1 MNTYVIKR
9 FMLFIPTLLL
19 VTLMVF
25 ALMRLVPGDPAE
37 LLLMGFEGDGQ
48 FSEKQLADLRAK
60 LGTDRPLA
68 IQYLDW
74 IWGMV
79 RGDFGTSMY
88 FDTPISEDLAAKL
101 PITLELSALALLLAF
116 AVAVPLGVLSAVRQD
131 TIADY
136 ASRIIAIAGVA
147 MPTFWIG
154 ILVVYFLVTWFDWLP
169 PLGYANLWSDP
180 WTNLQQMFFP
190 AVALGFYNMALVAR
204 VTRSSMLEVFRG
216 GLHPHR
222 AVQGPA
228 RAGGDHPTRAEK
240 RVPAD
245 PDHIGLAGG
254 SADSRHRGHRDDLP
268 GARDG
273 SPAGGQHPA
282 PGLHHD
288 PEHRDGHRVHGSRLE
303 PGRRPSLCLAGPTD
317 TLRVNAF
324 ALQIFFANAE
334 PH

>member
-9 FMLFIPTLLL
+9 FTLFIPTLLL

-48 FSEKQLADLRAK
+48 FSEQQLADLRAK

-74 IWGMV
+74 IWGML
-79 RGDFGTSMY
+79 RGDFGVSMY

-101 PITLELSALALLLAF
+101 PITLELSAFALLLAF
-116 AVAVPLGVLSAVRQD
+116 VVAIPLGVLSAVRQD

-169 PLGYANLWSDP
+169 PLGYANLWQDP

-204 VTRSSMLEVFRG
+204 VTRSSMLEVFREDYIRTARSK
-216 GLHPHR
+216 GLRER
-222 AVQGPA
+222 AVIIRHALKNAFLPILTISGWQVG
-228 RAGGDHPTRAEK
+228 RLIAGTVVIETIFL
-240 RVPAD
+240 VP
-245 PDHIGLAGG
+245 GMGRLLV
-254 SADSRHRGHRDDLP
+254 DSILHRDYTMIQSIVMVIAFMVLALNLVVDLLY
-268 GARDG
+268 AW
-273 SPAGGQHPA
+273 
-282 PGLHHD
+282 LD
-288 PEHRDGHRVHGSRLE
+288 PRIRYE
-303 PGRRPSLCLAGPTD
+303 
-317 TLRVNAF
+317 
-324 ALQIFFANAE
+324 
-334 PH
+334 

>member
-48 FSEKQLADLRAK
+48 YSQQQLDELRAR

-68 IQYLDW
+68 IQYLSW
-74 IWGMV
+74 IWGML
-79 RGDFGTSMY
+79 RGDFGVSMY

-116 AVAVPLGVLSAVRQD
+116 VVAIPLGVLSAVRQD

-169 PLGYANLWSDP
+169 PLGYANLWQDP

-204 VTRSSMLEVFRG
+204 VTRSSMLEVFREDYIRTARSK
-216 GLHPHR
+216 GLR
-222 AVQGPA
+222 EGAVIIRHALKNAFLPILTISGWQVG
-228 RAGGDHPTRAEK
+228 RLIAGTVVIETIFL
-240 RVPAD
+240 VP
-245 PDHIGLAGG
+245 GMGRLLV
-254 SADSRHRGHRDDLP
+254 DSILHRDYTMIQSIVMVIAFMVLALNLVVDLLY
-268 GARDG
+268 AW
-273 SPAGGQHPA
+273 
-282 PGLHHD
+282 LD
-288 PEHRDGHRVHGSRLE
+288 PRIRYE
-303 PGRRPSLCLAGPTD
+303 
-317 TLRVNAF
+317 
-324 ALQIFFANAE
+324 
-334 PH
+334 

>member
-116 AVAVPLGVLSAVRQD
+116 VVAIPLGVLSAVRQD

-204 VTRSSMLEVFRG
+204 VTRSSMLEVFREDYIRTARSK
-216 GLHPHR
+216 GLR
-222 AVQGPA
+222 EGAVIIRHALKNAFLPILTISGWQVG
-228 RAGGDHPTRAEK
+228 RLIAGTVVIETIFL
-240 RVPAD
+240 VP
-245 PDHIGLAGG
+245 GMGRLLV
-254 SADSRHRGHRDDLP
+254 DSILHRDYTMIQSIVMVIAFMVLALNLVVDLLY
-268 GARDG
+268 AW
-273 SPAGGQHPA
+273 
-282 PGLHHD
+282 LD
-288 PEHRDGHRVHGSRLE
+288 PRIRYE
-303 PGRRPSLCLAGPTD
+303 
-317 TLRVNAF
+317 
-324 ALQIFFANAE
+324 
-334 PH
+334 

>member
-48 FSEKQLADLRAK
+48 FSEQQLADLRAK

-74 IWGMV
+74 IWGML
-79 RGDFGTSMY
+79 RGDFGVSMY

-101 PITLELSALALLLAF
+101 PITLELSAFALLLAF
-116 AVAVPLGVLSAVRQD
+116 VVAIPLGVLSAVRQD

-169 PLGYANLWSDP
+169 PLGYANLWQDP
-180 WTNLQQMFFP
+180 WRNLQQMFFP

-204 VTRSSMLEVFRG
+204 VTRSSMLEVFREDYIRTARSK
-216 GLHPHR
+216 GLRER
-222 AVQGPA
+222 AVIIRHALKNAFLPILTISGWQVG
-228 RAGGDHPTRAEK
+228 RLIAGTVVIETIFL
-240 RVPAD
+240 VP
-245 PDHIGLAGG
+245 GMGRLLV
-254 SADSRHRGHRDDLP
+254 DSILHRDYTMIQSIVMVIAFMVLALNLVVDLLY
-268 GARDG
+268 AW
-273 SPAGGQHPA
+273 
-282 PGLHHD
+282 LD
-288 PEHRDGHRVHGSRLE
+288 PRIRYE
-303 PGRRPSLCLAGPTD
+303 
-317 TLRVNAF
+317 
-324 ALQIFFANAE
+324 
-334 PH
+334 

>member
-116 AVAVPLGVLSAVRQD
+116 VVAIPLGVLSAVRQD

-204 VTRSSMLEVFRG
+204 VTRSSMLEVFREDYIRTARSK
-216 GLHPHR
+216 GLRER
-222 AVQGPA
+222 AVIIRHALKNAFLPILTISGWQVG
-228 RAGGDHPTRAEK
+228 RLIAGTVVIETIFL
-240 RVPAD
+240 VP
-245 PDHIGLAGG
+245 GMGRLLV
-254 SADSRHRGHRDDLP
+254 DSILHRDYTMIQSIVMVIAFMVLALNLVVDLLY
-268 GARDG
+268 AW
-273 SPAGGQHPA
+273 
-282 PGLHHD
+282 LD
-288 PEHRDGHRVHGSRLE
+288 PRIRYE
-303 PGRRPSLCLAGPTD
+303 
-317 TLRVNAF
+317 
-324 ALQIFFANAE
+324 
-334 PH
+334 

>member
-48 FSEKQLADLRAK
+48 YSQQQLDDLRAR

-68 IQYLDW
+68 IQYLSW
-74 IWGMV
+74 IWGML
-79 RGDFGTSMY
+79 RGDFGVSMY
-88 FDTPISEDLAAKL
+88 FDTPISDDLAAKL

-116 AVAVPLGVLSAVRQD
+116 VVAIPLGVLSAVRQD

-169 PLGYANLWSDP
+169 PLGYANLWQDP

-204 VTRSSMLEVFRG
+204 VTRSSMLEVFREDYIRTARSK
-216 GLHPHR
+216 GLR
-222 AVQGPA
+222 EGAVIIRHALKNAFLPILTISGWQVG
-228 RAGGDHPTRAEK
+228 RLIAGTVVIETIFL
-240 RVPAD
+240 VP
-245 PDHIGLAGG
+245 GMGRLLV
-254 SADSRHRGHRDDLP
+254 DSILHRDYTMIQSIVMVIAFMVLALNLVVDLLY
-268 GARDG
+268 AW
-273 SPAGGQHPA
+273 
-282 PGLHHD
+282 LD
-288 PEHRDGHRVHGSRLE
+288 PRIRYE
-303 PGRRPSLCLAGPTD
+303 
-317 TLRVNAF
+317 
-324 ALQIFFANAE
+324 
-334 PH
+334 

>member
-1 MNTYVIKR
+1 MNTYVLKR
-9 FMLFIPTLLL
+9 FMLFVPTLLL

-48 FSEKQLADLRAK
+48 YSQQQLDELRAK

-68 IQYLDW
+68 IQYLSW
-74 IWGMV
+74 IWGML
-79 RGDFGTSMY
+79 RGDFGVSMY

-101 PITLELSALALLLAF
+101 PITLQLSALALLLAF
-116 AVAVPLGVLSAVRQD
+116 VVAVPLGVISAVRQD

-190 AVALGFYNMALVAR
+190 AVR
-204 VTRSSMLEVFRG
+204 W
-216 GLHPHR
+216 
-222 AVQGPA
+222 
-228 RAGGDHPTRAEK
+228 
-240 RVPAD
+240 
-245 PDHIGLAGG
+245 G
-254 SADSRHRGHRDDLP
+254 STTWRW
-268 GARDG
+268 
-273 SPAGGQHPA
+273 SPA
-282 PGLHHD
+282 
-288 PEHRDGHRVHGSRLE
+288 
-303 PGRRPSLCLAGPTD
+303 
-317 TLRVNAF
+317 
-324 ALQIFFANAE
+324 
-334 PH
+334 

>member
-9 FMLFIPTLLL
+9 FMLFIPTLIL

-48 FSEKQLADLRAK
+48 FSEQQLADLRAK

-68 IQYLDW
+68 IQYLNW

-79 RGDFGTSMY
+79 RGDFGVSMY
-88 FDTPISEDLAAKL
+88 FDTPISEDLGAKL
-101 PITLELSALALLLAF
+101 PITLELAALALLLAF
-116 AVAVPLGVLSAVRQD
+116 VVAMPLGVLSAVRQD

-169 PLGYANLWSDP
+169 PLGYANLWEDP
-180 WTNLQQMFFP
+180 WRNLQQMVFP
-190 AVALGFYNMALVAR
+190 AIALGFYNMALIAAGYQIVHAGGVPR
-204 VTRSSMLEVFRG
+204 
-216 GLHPHR
+216 GLHPHG
-222 AVQGPA
+222 AVEGTA
-228 RAGGDHPTRAEK
+228 RAGGHHPARAEE

-245 PDHIGLAGG
+245 PDHFRVAGG
-254 SADSRHRGHRDDLP
+254 SANRRDGGYRDHFP
-268 GARDG
+268 GARNG
-273 SPAGGQHPA
+273 PPAGGQHPA
-282 PGLHHD
+282 PRLHDD
-288 PEHRDGHRVHGSRLE
+288 PKYRDGDRVHGAGAE
-303 PGRRPSLCLAGPTD
+303 PGR
-317 TLRVNAF
+317 
-324 ALQIFFANAE
+324 
-334 PH
+334 

>member
-1 MNTYVIKR
+1 MNTYVLKR
-9 FMLFIPTLLL
+9 FMLFVPTLLL

-48 FSEKQLADLRAK
+48 FSEQQLADLRAK

-68 IQYLDW
+68 IQYLSW
-74 IWGMV
+74 IWGML
-79 RGDFGTSMY
+79 RGDFGVSMY

-116 AVAVPLGVLSAVRQD
+116 AVAVPLGVISAVRQD

-169 PLGYANLWSDP
+169 PLGYADLWKDP
-180 WTNLQQMFFP
+180 WRNLQQMFFP

-204 VTRSSMLEVFRG
+204 VTRSSMLEVFREDYIRTARSK
-216 GLHPHR
+216 GLR
-222 AVQGPA
+222 EGAVIIRHALKNAFLPILTISGWQVG
-228 RAGGDHPTRAEK
+228 RLIAGTVVIETIFL
-240 RVPAD
+240 VP
-245 PDHIGLAGG
+245 GMGRLLV
-254 SADSRHRGHRDDLP
+254 DSILHRDYTMIQSIVMVIAFMVLALNLVVDLLY
-268 GARDG
+268 AW
-273 SPAGGQHPA
+273 
-282 PGLHHD
+282 LD
-288 PEHRDGHRVHGSRLE
+288 PRIRYE
-303 PGRRPSLCLAGPTD
+303 
-317 TLRVNAF
+317 
-324 ALQIFFANAE
+324 
-334 PH
+334 